1 MLQQIENTQNPW
13 LEVPVLTGDKLRLE
27 PLSEKHVPSLVE
39 NLLYANSWH
48 GQHWGIT
55 TEEGV
60 RRLIQ
65 MAEARKQA
73 GTGKAYAMV
82 VAATNQAVG
91 ISRFMYYDKS
101 NNGVEI
107 GGTWIGI
114 KWQKTF
120 VNTEAKLLMLAHAF
134 EYMKVQRVEFR
145 VDSLNFNSQRGV
157 LRIGAKYEGELRQ
170 KSLLPDGR
178 KRDYKVYSIIDTEW
192 NNVQQTLKWYL
203 KKYV

>member
-1 MLQQIENTQNPW
+1 MLNQIENSQNPW
-13 LEVPVLTGDKLRLE
+13 VETPILIGDKLRLE
-27 PLSEKHVPSLVE
+27 PLSEKHLPSLAE
-39 NLLYANSWH
+39 NLLYADSWH

-55 TEEGV
+55 TEDGL
-60 RRLIQ
+60 RLLIQ
-65 MAEARKQA
+65 KSEARKQA

-91 ISRFMYYDKS
+91 LSRFMYYDRS

-134 EYMKVQRVEFR
+134 EFMKVQRVEFR

-157 LRIGAKYEGELRQ
+157 LRIGAKFEGELRQ
-170 KSLLPDGR
+170 TALLPDGR